1 MKLSEVIAEL
11 ENGST
16 ATYEAY
22 YRDGTRVTMSVDWG
36 FPNFHRYNPDG
47 KPYEQGSVEGNF
59 SENCDLE
66 LDWSPVKTSVKW
78 EVAIREWSLGKEVHC
93 EVNGCRYSSYRDGF
107 SITPEMVSHGV
118 WYVEDEINRLRKDND
133 NE

>member
-22 YRDGTRVTMSVDWG
+22 YYDGTRVTMSADCG

-47 KPYEQGSVEGNF
+47 KPYRQGSAECVF
-59 SENCDLE
+59 SENCELG

-78 EVAIREWSLGKEVHC
+78 EEAIREWSLGKEVHC
-93 EVNGCRYSSYRDGF
+93 EVNGCRFTLDSKEF
-107 SITPEMVSHGV
+107 SIMPRMISRGV
-118 WYVEDEINRLRKDND
+118 WYVED
-133 NE
+133 